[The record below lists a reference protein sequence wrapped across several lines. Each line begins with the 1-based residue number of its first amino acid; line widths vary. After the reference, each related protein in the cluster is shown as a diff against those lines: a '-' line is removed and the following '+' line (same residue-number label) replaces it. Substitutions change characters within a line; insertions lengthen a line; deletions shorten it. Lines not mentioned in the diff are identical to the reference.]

1 MANNSLTN
9 ICEYNSSLR
18 YAHFKWFMHIL
29 QFTISYLSRLNL
41 HPRFTPQQYNWN
53 LVFRKGRASLSFY
66 YSTGLPKPAI
76 IHQAKALGMSK
87 FLYMASLVPDDIVY
101 TVTPLYHS
109 VAVIAVFCTMAR
121 GEYWMLLLILDFT
134 FFGYMND
141 NSYIYKSTQIKK
153 AILSEVYRIV
163 IRHK

>member
-1 MANNSLTN
+1 MHILSG
-9 ICEYNSSLR
+9 
-18 YAHFKWFMHIL
+18 MHIL
-29 QFTISYLSRLNL
+29 QFTVSYLSRLNL
-41 HPRFTPQQYNWN
+41 HSRFTPQQYNWN
-53 LVFRKGRASLSFY
+53 LVIRKGRALLSFY

-121 GEYWMLLLILDFT
+121 GKCWMLLLILDLI

-141 NSYIYKSTQIKK
+141 NSYIYKPTQIKK
-153 AILSEVYRIV
+153 AILSELYRIV
-163 IRHK
+163 IRHEYH